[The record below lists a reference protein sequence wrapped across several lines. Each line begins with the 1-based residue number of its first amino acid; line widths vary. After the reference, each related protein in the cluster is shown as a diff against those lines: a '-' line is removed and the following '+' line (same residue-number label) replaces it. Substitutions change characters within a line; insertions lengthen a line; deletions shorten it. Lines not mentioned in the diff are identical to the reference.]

1 MLIFNKKKAVY
12 DFYNKHEVFLY
23 WYLTKHT
30 NLPEKL
36 YYLLMQYI
44 VECLMDDIGKLV
56 GLNEQEQRKW
66 IIKLVDEFVAE
77 E

>member
-44 VECLMDDIGKLV
+44 VECLIDDIGKLV
-56 GLNEQEQRKW
+56 RLDEQEQCRW
-66 IIKLVDEFVAE
+66 IMNQVNDFTTKE
-77 E
+77 

>member
-1 MLIFNKKKAVY
+1 MLIFNKKKTVY
-12 DFYNKHEVFLY
+12 DFYNKHKVFLY
-23 WYLTKHT
+23 WYLSKHT

-36 YYLLMQYI
+36 YYLFMQYI
-44 VECLMDDIGKLV
+44 VECLMEDIGELV

-66 IIKLVDEFVAE
+66 IIKLVDDFVTE